1 MSIESLVLENTLLSM
16 MIRFTVNFI
25 ALFILIRL
33 IYYNFTRKAEFLFSY
48 FLMGIVIFFI
58 CAILQTVDIQLGM
71 ALGLFAIFAILR
83 FRTVNYSVKDMTY
96 VFAVIGVS
104 VINSQAN
111 LTPPVLGA
119 FLLNSII
126 LLTALILEIFL
137 NKRQVKT
144 FNIIYNKTELLKPE
158 FEQELLRELSEYTGR
173 NVVKVRIVRMDIGKC
188 TSEIEIS
195 YRESLE

>member
-1 MSIESLVLENTLLSM
+1 MYIESLVLENTLLSM
-16 MIRFTVNFI
+16 MIRFSVNFI
-25 ALFILIRL
+25 TLFILIRL
-33 IYYNFTRKAEFLFSY
+33 IYYHFTKKAEFLFSY

-119 FLLNSII
+119 ILLNSII
-126 LLTALILEIFL
+126 LITALILEIFL

-144 FNIIYNKTELLKPE
+144 YNIIYNKPELLKPE